1 MRGQVSYRF
10 HAEGDSWWGRGLGA
24 SPSMTLPQTN
34 STIKPWLNR
43 RESVEG
49 RPLQANLMNGPS
61 LRINAE
67 VQNENA
73 MVIACFP
80 SVGMV
85 SSIVAHYLIDTLELE
100 FVGGLVD
107 ERLPAI
113 SMVQQGVPLPPIR
126 AYAGSPQCNI
136 EGCDQIVLLMSE
148 MVVPEPT
155 VHKIVWEL
163 FEWSKEHSIL
173 AGVVVDAFSKSGMKS
188 SMEGIEP
195 VVEYDDTED
204 IDVVGIGCNDAA
216 RQRLADMGIPLLEQ
230 GVIKGMNAGI
240 LSEATRRG
248 LETMSIMVEADPRW
262 PDARAAAVLINQ
274 LNKLL
279 PSMNLSDQPLIE
291 EAEMLEAQLKA
302 FMDIASTNNE
312 GGSASN
318 AMLYG

>member
-1 MRGQVSYRF
+1 MLCCQQRG
-10 HAEGDSWWGRGLGA
+10 
-24 SPSMTLPQTN
+24 
-34 STIKPWLNR
+34 
-43 RESVEG
+43 SVEG
-49 RPLQANLMNGPS
+49 RGRQGTFMDGPS

-85 SSIVAHYLIDTLELE
+85 SSIVAHYLIDSLELE

-107 ERLPAI
+107 DRLPAI
-113 SMVQQGVPLPPIR
+113 AMVQQGVPLPPIR
-126 AYAGSPQCNI
+126 AYAGRPACTI

-148 MVVPEPT
+148 MVVPEAT

-163 FEWSKEHSIL
+163 FEWSKEHSVL

-195 VVEYDDTED
+195 VVEYNDTD
-204 IDVVGIGCNDAA
+204 AIDVVGIGCNQTA

-279 PSMNLSDQPLIE
+279 PTMELSDQPLIE
-291 EAEMLEAQLKA
+291 EAEMLEEQLKA
-302 FMDIASTNNE
+302 FMDIASTKE
-312 GGSASN
+312 QGGSASN